1 MDYANATDEELFAIL
16 KTFPEF
22 ESLPLPKS
30 WYDKFNL
37 KMKQPE
43 NFKENLESNYAN
55 KCLMNGNYISNTIE
69 NIPEPKDYVFPE
81 VKADAVPLEVVTSDP
96 CQTLTSSATSE

>member
-1 MDYANATDEELFAIL
+1 MDYANATDEQLYEYL
-16 KTFPEF
+16 KTLPEF
-22 ESLPLPKS
+22 DSLPLPKS

-43 NFKENLESNYAN
+43 NFKEAIEGNYAN
-55 KCLMNGNYISNTIE
+55 KCLMSGNYISNTIE

-81 VKADAVPLEVVTSDP
+81 VKADVVPLELKDSSETKESTS
-96 CQTLTSSATSE
+96 

>member
-1 MDYANATDEELFAIL
+1 MATLCKDDFINSTDEELYNYL
-16 KTFPEF
+16 KTLPEF
-22 ESLPLPKS
+22 ESLPLPRS

-43 NFKENLESNYAN
+43 NFREAIEGNYAN
-55 KCLMNGNYISNTIE
+55 MCLMKGNYVSNTIE

-81 VKADAVPLEVVTSDP
+81 VKADVVPLEVVTTEKKED
-96 CQTLTSSATSE
+96 

>member
-1 MDYANATDEELFAIL
+1 MDYTNATDEQLYEYL
-16 KTFPEF
+16 KTLPEF

-37 KMKQPE
+37 KMKRPE
-43 NFKENLESNYAN
+43 NFKEAIEGNYAN
-55 KCLMNGNYISNTIE
+55 KCLMSGNYISNTIE

-81 VKADAVPLEVVTSDP
+81 VKADVVPLELKDSSETKESTS
-96 CQTLTSSATSE
+96 